1 MNAIDTVSFACRRSA
16 LALLLAACLLPARP
30 AIAAGAPQKHFA
42 TPEEAVQALI
52 VAVRA
57 HDQKATLEVLGATA
71 KPLISS
77 GDRVADRESGERF
90 VQAYDEANSLVK
102 TGDDKAVLQ
111 TGKDGW
117 PFPIPVVKSD
127 AGWRFDSDAG
137 KEEILNRRIGANELW
152 TIQACLAYVDAQRE
166 YYDRDP
172 DHDGLLQYAQ
182 KFTSTPGK
190 RDGLYWR
197 ANGDEAE
204 SPLGAHFARARAEG
218 YYGKNPSSKAT
229 PYHGYYYRILTAQG
243 PDARGGAYDYVVHGG
258 MMGGFALVA
267 FPATYGNS
275 GVMTFIVNHD
285 GVVFQKD
292 LGPNT
297 AATAEAMKMFNPDS
311 SWKPVEGDALQPP
324 G

>member
-1 MNAIDTVSFACRRSA
+1 MNAIDAVSFACRRPA

-30 AIAAGAPQKHFA
+30 VVAAGASQKHFA

-52 VAVRA
+52 AAVRA
-57 HDQKATLEVLGATA
+57 DDQKATLEVLGAAA
-71 KPLISS
+71 KPLINS
-77 GDRVADRESGERF
+77 GDRVADRASGERF
-90 VQAYDEANSLVK
+90 VHAYDEANSLVK
-102 TGDDKAVLQ
+102 SGDDKAVLQ

-127 AGWRFDSDAG
+127 AGWRFDTDAG
-137 KEEILNRRIGANELW
+137 KEEILNRRIGANELS

-182 KFTSTPGK
+182 KFGSTPGK

-197 ANGDEAE
+197 TNGDEPE
-204 SPLGAHFARARAEG
+204 SPLGAAFARAKAEG
-218 YYGKNPSSKAT
+218 YRKNRGGKAT

-243 PDARGGAYDYVVHGG
+243 PDAHGGAYDYLVRRG

-297 AATAEAMKMFNPDS
+297 TAAAEAMKTFNPDS
-311 SWKPVEGDALQPP
+311 SWKPVEGAEIQP
-324 G
+324 GG